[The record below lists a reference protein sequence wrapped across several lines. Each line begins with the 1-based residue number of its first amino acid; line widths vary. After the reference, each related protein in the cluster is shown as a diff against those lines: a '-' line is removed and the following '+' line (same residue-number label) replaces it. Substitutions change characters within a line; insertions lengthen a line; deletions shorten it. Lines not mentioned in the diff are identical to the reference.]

1 MNENFSN
8 YSCELEIADLIE
20 ESVANAAQRRQQ
32 LMEESLVDLTE
43 DEARNIEG
51 GSSIAPID
59 PIGGLVP
66 FKPPIVLGL
75 IYPHPPFPIGI
86 ILKDPPIL
94 K

>member
-1 MNENFSN
+1 MNENFAKHSG
-8 YSCELEIADLIE
+8 ELEITDLIE

-51 GSSIAPID
+51 GLSIAPIG
-59 PIGGLVP
+59 PII
-66 FKPPIVLGL
+66 KPPIVLGL
-75 IYPHPPFPIGI
+75 ISPHPPFPIGI